1 MNRIIM
7 PTLTVLALGAVVLTG
22 CSTSTTVSAPASTAS
37 TSASSGTSARETT
50 SSTASGLGTGVTSF
64 LADNVT
70 SHAESDDAD
79 YDPSTASRI
88 TLGSQDVLIS

>member
-37 TSASSGTSARETT
+37 TSASSGTSAR
-50 SSTASGLGTGVTSF
+50 
-64 LADNVT
+64 
-70 SHAESDDAD
+70 
-79 YDPSTASRI
+79 
-88 TLGSQDVLIS
+88 